1 MTTQPSSTQPSSFPH
16 RSGEPADASLDAVN
30 AVGGSQP
37 RFFDRELRRRIRL
50 LSILLARVLKSQAD
64 PETFQTLQ
72 ALRQGFARLRIR
84 DDEALRRN
92 MMATLNGLPP
102 ETLGQ
107 IVRACQLYFN
117 LANSAEE
124 AFQLKLRREQA
135 EKGGHFWKGSF
146 RDTLM
151 LLREKGV
158 SQTELQTL
166 LDHLHYQPVLTAHPT
181 EAKRRTIIEALRKIF
196 VNIEELDNPRSQG
209 FFRNQTIDRLQT
221 QIQILWK
228 TDELRARKLEVR
240 DEIGNG
246 LFYFPNSLFPA
257 VTEVYRNLSLAVR
270 DTFGE
275 EAARDV
281 HIPGFL
287 RFGSWIGGDR
297 DGNPNVKAETT
308 VLALRMQARVV
319 LEEYLRR
326 LEALDDELC
335 LSGRFCQPSEQ
346 FLRSLAEDN
355 QFADHAFPHMRNLF
369 ADEPYRRKLAMMR
382 YRIQRNLA
390 AVTSQINGEP
400 VNHEEDRYTDAK
412 AFLKELQVIRGSL
425 IGHGDAAIAAS
436 GLQDTIRLVETFGF
450 HLMQLDLRQES
461 TRHSE
466 AVAEI
471 LKASL
476 DIDYLAL
483 TEERR
488 IELLAEGIANPN
500 ALVYELQKLT
510 PETVEILRLFQ
521 VITQMRREIG
531 PECFGR
537 YVISMT
543 HSASNVL
550 EVLFLG
556 AQHGLAGRIAGRV
569 YCHLGVSPL
578 FETIRDME
586 HIESVLTTLLDNPL
600 YRECQKA
607 FAERSQEVMLGYS
620 DSCKDGGI
628 LASTWNLYE
637 AQKKIIQITESH
649 DIPCRIF
656 HGRGGTVGRGGGP
669 THEAILAQPPGTV
682 KGQIKFTEQGE
693 TIFYKYN
700 NRETAVYE
708 LTMGVTGLMKA
719 SVNLVHPAQPEPDDY
734 GKLMDVIAKRGE
746 ESFRQLTEREPGFL
760 DYFYEATPLNE
771 IGLMNIGSR
780 PSYRKKGD
788 RSKFSVRA
796 IAWVFAWA
804 QSRQTLPAWYGI
816 GAAFESFCAESTEN
830 LDQVRTLYHDWP
842 FLRSLLGKT
851 QMSLAKSEMKIA
863 KGYAGLCLDPAV
875 GERIYALIES
885 EYRRTCTQV
894 LGIAGLNQLLEEDP
908 MLAVSL
914 HRRNIFLDP
923 LNHLQISI
931 LHRLREF
938 PEAPGEEN
946 PWTTILL
953 RTINAIAAGMRNTG

>member
-1 MTTQPSSTQPSSFPH
+1 MNMPPPPTRPAPSPPSSATSPLL
-16 RSGEPADASLDAVN
+16 ET
-30 AVGGSQP
+30 GSP
-37 RFFDRELRRRIRL
+37 RFFDRELRKRIRL
-50 LSILLARVLKSQAD
+50 LSVLLARVLKAQAD
-64 PETFQTLQ
+64 PDTFQTLQ
-72 ALRQGFARLRIR
+72 ELRLGFARLRKQDDKNLR
-84 DDEALRRN
+84 DHL
-92 MMATLNGLPP
+92 MQTLDRLSPDI
-102 ETLGQ
+102 LGQ
-107 IVRACQLYFN
+107 MVRACQLYFN

-135 EKGGHFWKGSF
+135 GEGGHFWKSSF

-151 LLREKGV
+151 LFREEGM
-158 SQTELQTL
+158 SRADLQGL
-166 LDHLHYQPVLTAHPT
+166 LDKLHYQPVLTAHPT

-196 VNIEELDNPRSQG
+196 DNIEKLDDPRSRG
-209 FFRNQTIDRLQT
+209 FFRAQTIEHLQT

-246 LFYFPNSLFPA
+246 LFYFPNSLFQA
-257 VTEVYRNLSLAVR
+257 ATEVYRNLSLAVR
-270 DTFGE
+270 DAFKE
-275 EAARDV
+275 EAAEI

-319 LEEYLRR
+319 LEEYVRR
-326 LEALDDELC
+326 LEALDDELS
-335 LSGRFCQPSEQ
+335 LSGRFCNPSEQ
-346 FLRSLAEDN
+346 FLRGLEKDN
-355 QFADHAFPHMRNLF
+355 QFAEHAFPHLGKLF
-369 ADEPYRRKLAMMR
+369 ADEPYRRKVAIMR

-400 VNHEEDRYTDAK
+400 ASHEEDRYVSAK
-412 AFLKELQVIRGSL
+412 AFLKELQIIRDSL

-471 LKASL
+471 FQAALA
-476 DIDYLAL
+476 IDYLGL
-483 TEERR
+483 SEGRR

-500 ALVYELQKLT
+500 AFEYDLQELT
-510 PETVEILRLFQ
+510 PATVEILHLFQ
-521 VITQMRREIG
+521 VIAQMRREIG

-543 HSASNVL
+543 HSASNVM

-556 AQHGLAGRIAGRV
+556 AQHGLAGRIAGRI

-586 HIESVLTTLLDNPL
+586 HIEAVLTTLLDNPL
-600 YRECQKA
+600 YRDCLEA
-607 FAERSQEVMLGYS
+607 MGEGQEIMLGYS

-628 LASTWNLYE
+628 LASAWNLYE
-637 AQKKIIQITESH
+637 AQKKIIAITEARGIS
-649 DIPCRIF
+649 CRIF

-682 KGQIKFTEQGE
+682 LGQIKFTEQGE

-708 LTMGVTGLMKA
+708 LTVGVTGLMKA
-719 SVNLVHPAQPEPDDY
+719 SVNLVRPAQADADEY
-734 GKLMDVIAKRGE
+734 AKLMAAIARRGE
-746 ESFRQLTEREPGFL
+746 DSFRQFTEQEPGFL
-760 DYFYEATPLNE
+760 DYFHEATPLNE

-816 GAAFESFCAESTEN
+816 GTALEEYRGEDPHN
-830 LDQVRTLYHDWP
+830 LEKLRNLYHDWP

-851 QMSLAKSEMKIA
+851 QMSLSKSEMKIA
-863 KGYAGLCLDPAV
+863 KGYAGLCLDAEV
-875 GERIYALIES
+875 GERIYGLIEA
-885 EYRRTCTQV
+885 EYLRTCSQV
-894 LGIAGLNQLLEEDP
+894 LEIAGLSCLLQEDP

-914 HRRNIFLDP
+914 ARRNIFLDP
-923 LNHLQISI
+923 LNHLQIS
-931 LHRLREF
+931 LLRKLRKF
-938 PEAPGEEN
+938 PEAPGVEN
-946 PWTTILL
+946 PWTTVLL

>member
-1 MTTQPSSTQPSSFPH
+1 MNMPPIPTRPTEAFPI
-16 RSGEPADASLDAVN
+16 SKATGISATVET
-30 AVGGSQP
+30 SQP
-37 RFFDRELRRRIRL
+37 HFFDRELRKRIRL
-50 LSILLARVLKSQAD
+50 LSVLLARVLKAQAA

-72 ALRQGFARLRIR
+72 ELRLGFASLREKDEPNLRQHLM
-84 DDEALRRN
+84 E
-92 MMATLNGLPP
+92 TLHGLPP

-107 IVRACQLYFN
+107 MVRACQLYFN

-124 AFQLKLRREQA
+124 AFQLKLRREQS
-135 EKGGHFWKGSF
+135 EKGKNFWKGSF

-151 LLREKGV
+151 QFHDDGMSR
-158 SQTELQTL
+158 TELQTL

-196 VNIEELDNPRSQG
+196 VSIEQLDDPRSRG
-209 FFRNQTIDRLQT
+209 FFREQTIERLQT

-246 LFYFPNSLFPA
+246 LFYFPNSLFQA
-257 VTEVYRNLSLAVR
+257 VTEVYRNLGLAIR
-270 DTFGE
+270 DVFGE
-275 EAARDV
+275 ETLREI
-281 HIPGFL
+281 HIPGFI

-308 VLALRMQARVV
+308 ILALRMQARVV
-319 LEEYLRR
+319 LEEYVRR
-326 LEALDDELC
+326 LEVLDDELS
-335 LSGRFCQPSEQ
+335 LSGRFCNPSEQ

-355 QFADHAFPHMRNLF
+355 TLADHAFPHLRNLF
-369 ADEPYRRKLAMMR
+369 ADEPYRRKLAFMR

-390 AVTSQINGEP
+390 AVISQINGEP
-400 VNHEEDRYTDAK
+400 ATNIEDRYPDAK
-412 AFLKELQVIRGSL
+412 TFLRELLIIRDSL

-436 GLQDTIRLVETFGF
+436 ALQDTLRLVETFGF
-450 HLMQLDLRQES
+450 HLMQLDIRQES

-471 LKASL
+471 FKASM
-476 DIDYLAL
+476 DIDYLSL
-483 TEERR
+483 PEEKR
-488 IELLAEGIANPN
+488 IELLGEGIANPS
-500 ALVYELQKLT
+500 AIEYEPRTLSE
-510 PETVEILRLFQ
+510 PTVEILRVIQ
-521 VITQMRREIG
+521 VMAQMRRELG

-543 HSASNVL
+543 HTASNVL

-556 AQHGLAGRIAGRV
+556 AQHGLAGRISGRV
-569 YCHLGVSPL
+569 YCHIGISPL
-578 FETIRDME
+578 FETINDME

-600 YRECQKA
+600 YRDCLKA
-607 FAERSQEVMLGYS
+607 FGQGQEVMLGYS

-628 LASTWNLYE
+628 LSSSWNLYE
-637 AQKKIIQITESH
+637 AQKTIIRITE
-649 DIPCRIF
+649 DRGIVCRIF

-682 KGQIKFTEQGE
+682 RGQIKFTEQGE

-700 NRETAVYE
+700 IRETAVYE
-708 LTMGVTGLMKA
+708 LTMGITGLMKA
-719 SVNLVHPAQPEPDDY
+719 SQNFANPEPLENEGY
-734 GKLMDVIAKRGE
+734 AQLMTAIAKRGE
-746 ESFRQLTEREPGFL
+746 DSFRQFTEREPGFL
-760 DYFYEATPLNE
+760 DYFYEATPVNE

-816 GAAFESFCAESTEN
+816 GTALEQYRGEDKQSLEKLRATY
-830 LDQVRTLYHDWP
+830 RDWP

-851 QMSLAKSEMKIA
+851 QMSLSKSEMKIA
-863 KGYAGLCLDPAV
+863 KSYAGLCQDAEV
-875 GERIYALIES
+875 GERIYGLIEA
-885 EYRRTCTQV
+885 EYRRTCSQV
-894 LGIAGLNQLLEEDP
+894 LEIAGLNYLLQEDS

-914 HRRNIFLDP
+914 ARRNTFLDP
-923 LNHLQISI
+923 LNHLQIS
-931 LHRLREF
+931 LLRRLREY
-938 PEAPGEEN
+938 PETPGEEN
-946 PWTTILL
+946 PWTMALL

>member
-1 MTTQPSSTQPSSFPH
+1 MNTPSIPDLPDPL
-16 RSGEPADASLDAVN
+16 PAPAKTDSVTPAATRL
-30 AVGGSQP
+30 P
-37 RFFDRELRRRIRL
+37 RFFDRELRKRIRL
-50 LSILLARVLKSQAD
+50 LSVLLAKVLKTQSD
-64 PETFQTLQ
+64 PETFRILQ
-72 ALRQGFARLRIR
+72 ELRLGFGQLRERDDVALRLQLM
-84 DDEALRRN
+84 E
-92 MMATLNGLPP
+92 TLNNLPP
-102 ETLGQ
+102 DTIGQ
-107 IVRACQLYFN
+107 MVRACQLYFN

-124 AFQLKLRREQA
+124 AFQLKLRRKES

-146 RDTLM
+146 RDTL
-151 LLREKGV
+151 LIFREEGMGP
-158 SQTELQTL
+158 TELQTL

-196 VNIEELDNPRSQG
+196 VNIEQLDDPRSRG
-209 FFRNQTIDRLQT
+209 FFRTQSIEHLQT

-228 TDELRARKLEVR
+228 TDDLRGRKLEVR

-246 LFYFPNSLFPA
+246 LFYFPNSLFQA
-257 VTEVYRNLSLAVR
+257 VTEVYRNLNLAVR
-270 DTFGE
+270 DVFGE
-275 EAARDV
+275 ESVRQIHV
-281 HIPGFL
+281 PGFL

-319 LEEYLRR
+319 LEEYIRR
-326 LEALDDELC
+326 LDSLDDELC
-335 LSGRFCQPSEQ
+335 LSGRFCNPSEQ
-346 FLRSLAEDN
+346 FLRGLAEDN
-355 QFADHAFPHMRNLF
+355 QLAEHAFPHLVNLF
-369 ADEPYRRKLAMMR
+369 ADEPYRRKVAFMR
-382 YRIQRNLA
+382 YRIQRTLA
-390 AVTSQINGEP
+390 AVVSQINAEP
-400 VNHEEDRYTDAK
+400 ATNVEDCFPNAK
-412 AFLKELQVIRGSL
+412 SFLKELQVIRDSL
-425 IGHGDAAIAAS
+425 IGHGDSAIAHS

-450 HLMQLDLRQES
+450 HLMQLDIRQES
-461 TRHSE
+461 TRHAE

-471 LKASL
+471 FKAAL

-483 TEERR
+483 AEDQR

-500 ALVYELQKLT
+500 ALEYDLRALSGPTE
-510 PETVEILRLFQ
+510 EILRVFK
-521 VITQMRREIG
+521 VMAQMRRELG

-543 HSASNVL
+543 HSASNVM

-556 AQHGLAGRIAGRV
+556 AQHGLVGRIAGRV
-569 YCHLGVSPL
+569 YCHIGVSPL

-600 YRECQKA
+600 YRDCLRA
-607 FAERSQEVMLGYS
+607 FGEGQEIMLGYS

-628 LASTWNLYE
+628 LASAWNLYE
-637 AQKKIIQITESH
+637 AQKKIIHITEPRGIS
-649 DIPCRIF
+649 CRIF

-682 KGQIKFTEQGE
+682 RGQIKFTEQGE

-700 NRETAVYE
+700 IRETAVYE
-708 LTMGVTGLMKA
+708 LTMGITGLMKA
-719 SVNLVHPAQPEPDDY
+719 SVNLVRPTQPEDGEY
-734 GKLMDVIAKRGE
+734 GKLMATIAKQGE
-746 ESFRQLTEREPGFL
+746 QSFRQLTEREPGFL
-760 DYFYEATPLNE
+760 DYFYEATPVNE

-816 GAAFESFCAESTEN
+816 GTALEEYRGEDPQN
-830 LDQVRTLYHDWP
+830 LEKLRALYQHWP

-851 QMSLAKSEMKIA
+851 QMSLSKSEMTIA
-863 KGYAGLCLDPAV
+863 KGYADLCLDAEV
-875 GERIYALIES
+875 GERIYGLIEA
-885 EYRRTCTQV
+885 EHRRTCAQV
-894 LGIAGLNQLLEEDP
+894 LEISGLRNLLQEDP

-914 HRRNIFLDP
+914 SRRNAFLDP

-931 LHRLREF
+931 LRRLREY
-938 PEAPGEEN
+938 PETPGEGN
-946 PWTTILL
+946 PWTTVLL